1 MCAGCEPG
9 EQRAERKSGA
19 AGRPVLV
26 GDMLQLLE
34 AQAQVDADGAP
45 VLSDLQGD
53 GQQVGLRQ
61 VPALGVPQV
70 QRGVLTLLWAAGLLL
85 PVQSLRRG
93 IQHQ

>member
-1 MCAGCEPG
+1 MPDED
-9 EQRAERKSGA
+9 QMKSGP

-26 GDMLQLLE
+26 GDVLQFLE

-45 VLSDLQGD
+45 FWSDLQGD

-61 VPALGVPQV
+61 VAALRVPQV
-70 QRGVLTLLWAAGLLL
+70 QRGVLPLLGAVGLLL
-85 PVQSLRRG
+85 PVQSLRMG